1 MSEEQQRLLRT
12 LTRVVSA
19 LREHGLRFALTG
31 GCAVYA
37 RGGPASEHDVD
48 VLIQKSDVGP
58 ALEIL
63 GEWGMTSQ
71 DPAED
76 WLVKAYDGDLLVDL
90 IHRPNECPVDREL
103 LDRADQVRVGPIT
116 APVMSATY
124 VAVDKLMVLGPH
136 RCDMTELLLV
146 TRALREQIDWQEVC
160 EETEQS
166 PYAEAFLLLAERLEI
181 IGPENFSRRGRIDEE
196 LRAVTRGPAAGRPA
210 DARRTD

>member
-1 MSEEQQRLLRT
+1 M
-12 LTRVVSA
+12 
-19 LREHGLRFALTG
+19 
-31 GCAVYA
+31 
-37 RGGPASEHDVD
+37 
-48 VLIQKSDVGP
+48 
-58 ALEIL
+58 
-63 GEWGMTSQ
+63 
-71 DPAED
+71 
-76 WLVKAYDGDLLVDL
+76 KAYDGDLLVDL

-116 APVMSATY
+116 APVMPATY